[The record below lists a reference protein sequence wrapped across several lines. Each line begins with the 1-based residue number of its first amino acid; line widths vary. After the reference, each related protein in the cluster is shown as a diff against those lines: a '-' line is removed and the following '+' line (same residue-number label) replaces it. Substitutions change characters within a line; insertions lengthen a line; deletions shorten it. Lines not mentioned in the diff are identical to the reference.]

1 VNVSAY
7 LEENVTATTLRTE
20 QVDGAEAYVV
30 ELQHVDESANGTV
43 TLWVDTEDSRVHR
56 VVTERGDTEVTVT
69 FSNQRFDAS
78 VHERTFRPPTG
89 ASTVT
94 VAASERYDSFDA
106 AQAGTDL
113 ALSELGEGYEF
124 QRAVVATRGGVTV
137 TTQEYVGD
145 DADVAVLATADSL
158 PPETNGTS
166 VTVAGADATYV
177 EREAGGAVYWT
188 DDGVTRG
195 VAADLPRE
203 RLLELAESLR
213 S

>member
-1 VNVSAY
+1 MPTSKPSSA
-7 LEENVTATTLRTE
+7 
-20 QVDGAEAYVV
+20 QI
-30 ELQHVDESANGTV
+30 
-43 TLWVDTEDSRVHR
+43 HR
-56 VVTERGDTEVTVT
+56 
-69 FSNQRFDAS
+69 SS
-78 VHERTFRPPTG
+78 G

-145 DADVAVLATADSL
+145 DTDVAVLATADSL

-188 DDGVTRG
+188 DDGATRG